1 MRKYTFLNGLMLAG
15 LMIGFA
21 LMTSCEG
28 PQGPAGDPGPT
39 GPAGPAGP
47 QGPAGDD
54 GTPGV
59 SGNAACIYCHN
70 LDTKARIEGE
80 YMMSVH
86 YAANTLEAEGNRTSC
101 GVCHSNEG
109 FQIRMKTGVDALT
122 EELVYA
128 TKISCGTCHDFHETL
143 DQDTTSYEGLDF
155 ALRTKEPVDLFM
167 YRTAGLPQVEVDF
180 ESNSN
185 LCLECHQ
192 ARRSWDGY
200 AADIA
205 EDSLEQ
211 GSTHFG
217 PHPGTQGTVVA
228 GYGGFEV
235 EGNVQ
240 YPAPMSTSHATK
252 GACVACHMHEQ
263 DHSTEPSLD
272 GCNTAEC
279 HNGGVD
285 AFDFQGKQTEIANLL
300 EELHGL
306 LVTAGLLDAE
316 GNQITGKYPAD
327 WVGAL
332 YNYSMIEEDRS
343 HGIHN
348 YGYARALLQNSID
361 LFP

>member
-1 MRKYTFLNGLMLAG
+1 MRKYTFWHGLMLAG

-28 PQGPAGDPGPT
+28 PQGPAGPT
-39 GPAGPAGP
+39 GP
-47 QGPAGDD
+47 QGPQGQQGPQGEPGDD

-70 LDTKARIEGE
+70 LDTKAEIEGE
-80 YMMSVH
+80 YMMSGH
-86 YAANTLEAEGNRTSC
+86 YAATTLSRATSASC
-101 GVCHSNEG
+101 AICHGNEG
-109 FQIRMKTGVDALT
+109 FQIRLKGGYD
-122 EELVYA
+122 ELPEDLSYA
-128 TKISCGTCHDFHETL
+128 TKISCSTCHDFHETL

-155 ALRTKEPVDLFM
+155 ALRTTEPVDLFM

-185 LCLECHQ
+185 LCLQCHQ

-205 EDSLEQ
+205 NDSLEQ
-211 GSTHFG
+211 SSTHFG
-217 PHPGTQGTVVA
+217 PHPATQGNMLA

-235 EGNVQ
+235 EGNVP
-240 YPAPMSTSHATK
+240 YPTPMTTSHATG
-252 GACVACHMHEQ
+252 GACIKCHMNEQ
-263 DHSTEPSLD
+263 NHSWEPMLE
-272 GCNTAEC
+272 GCNTADC

-285 AFDFQGKQTEIANLL
+285 TFDFQGKQTEIANLL

-306 LVTAGLLDAE
+306 LETAGLLDAE

-332 YNYSMIEEDRS
+332 YNYSMVEEDHS

-348 YGYARALLQNSID
+348 YGYSRALLQNAID
-361 LFP
+361 VFE

>member
-1 MRKYTFLNGLMLAG
+1 MRKYTFLNCLMLAG
-15 LMIGFA
+15 LMIGFT

-28 PQGPAGDPGPT
+28 PQGPP
-39 GPAGPAGP
+39 GPAGPAGQQGAP
-47 QGPAGDD
+47 GGQGPAGED

-70 LDTKARIEGE
+70 LGTKARVEEE
-80 YMMSVH
+80 YMESGH
-86 YAANTLEAEGNRTSC
+86 YAAATLEGEGTRTSC

-109 FQIRMKTGVDALT
+109 FQIRMHTGVDALT

-143 DQDTTSYEGLDF
+143 DQDTTSYDGLDF
-155 ALRTKEPVDLFM
+155 ALRIKDPVELFM
-167 YRTAGLPQVEVDF
+167 YRTASLPLVTVDF

-185 LCLECHQ
+185 LCLQCHQ

-200 AADIA
+200 AADIVG
-205 EDSLEQ
+205 DSLAQ

-217 PHPGTQGTVVA
+217 PHPSGQGTMLA

-235 EGNVQ
+235 DGNVP
-240 YPAPMSTSHATK
+240 YPDPMSTTHAK
-252 GACVACHMHEQ
+252 GGACVKCHMNEQ
-263 DHSTEPSLD
+263 NHSTEPSLD
-272 GCNTAEC
+272 GCNTADC
-279 HNGGVD
+279 HDGGVSS
-285 AFDFQGKQTEIANLL
+285 FDHQGKQTEIANLL
-300 EELHGL
+300 EELHGK
-306 LVTAGLLDAE
+306 LVTAGLLDVD
-316 GNQITGKYPAD
+316 GNQLTGTFLAD
-327 WVGAL
+327 YVGAL
-332 YNYSMIEEDRS
+332 YNYSMVEEDFS